1 MNMRSSRGYS
11 VMEMLVVVAI
21 IGILSLVTI
30 PSFINF
36 QRRNQVRSALRSFTA
51 DLRGFRQH
59 AITKNAYVRV
69 QFRSER
75 EYEVFQSR
83 DFGQTWRP
91 LNLGSP
97 VNDAGGT
104 ERDRGR
110 NVRTLPETLRFSA
123 NTYNDSDSPVDQ
135 MPDVDF
141 HPDGTAGDYN
151 GGAVTAGK
159 ITLRT
164 DWADI
169 LNQVVVDMSTTGQIK
184 TTESKT

>member
-36 QRRNQVRSALRSFTA
+36 QRRNQVRAALRSFTG
-51 DLRGFRQH
+51 DLRAFRQH

-83 DFGQTWRP
+83 DFGQTWTR
-91 LNLGSP
+91 LNMGTAA
-97 VNDAGGT
+97 NDQ
-104 ERDRGR
+104 GR
-110 NVRTLPETLRFSA
+110 SVRTLPETMRISA
-123 NTYNDSDSPVDQ
+123 NTYDDSDSPVDS

-141 HPDGTAGDYN
+141 RPDGTAGDYS
-151 GGAVTAGK
+151 GSGVTAGT
-159 ITLRT
+159 ITIRT
-164 DWADI
+164 DWKDI
-169 LNQVVVDMSTTGQIK
+169 LNTVVIDMSTTGQIK
-184 TTESKT
+184 TKESSTS

>member
-1 MNMRSSRGYS
+1 MNMLRNSRGYS

-30 PSFINF
+30 PAFMNF
-36 QRRNQVRSALRSFTA
+36 QRRNHVRSALRSFTS
-51 DLRGFRQH
+51 DLRSYRQH

-69 QFRSER
+69 QFRGDR
-75 EYEVFQSR
+75 TYVVMQSR

-91 LNLGSP
+91 LAIGTSTG
-97 VNDAGGT
+97 DAGL
-104 ERDRGR
+104 
-110 NVRTLPETLRFSA
+110 NVRTLPETIRISA

-135 MPDVDF
+135 MPDIDF

-151 GGAVTAGK
+151 GSSVTAGK

-164 DWADI
+164 EWADI

-184 TTESKT
+184 TTESKS

>member
-21 IGILSLVTI
+21 IGVLSLVTI

-51 DLRGFRQH
+51 DLRAFRQH

-75 EYEVFQSR
+75 EYEVWQSR
-83 DFGQTWRP
+83 DFGQNWQR
-91 LNLGSP
+91 LNMGTAA
-97 VNDAGGT
+97 NDQ
-104 ERDRGR
+104 GR
-110 NVRTLPETLRFSA
+110 SVRTLPETLRFSA
-123 NTYNDSDSPVDQ
+123 NTYNDSDNPVDQ
-135 MPDVDF
+135 FPDIDF
-141 HPDGTAGDYN
+141 RPDGTAGDYN
-151 GGAVTAGK
+151 GSSVTAGK

-164 DWADI
+164 EWAHI
-169 LNQVVVDMSTTGQIK
+169 INQIVVDMSTTGQIK
-184 TTESKT
+184 TTESRT